1 MEDDPFLI
9 VKQQVSDALVN
20 ANTLYASWKRIQQTV
35 SSPQNQELLWTA
47 DELTS
52 SLEAIE
58 QDLDDLEEAFAAC
71 QANPNQFNLTAA
83 EMNNRRTFLTKS
95 RKSIQTIRNTLSNP
109 PKRSKSKGY
118 ASSPDTSNPYQS
130 GRQEHNE
137 RFIEDEGTQQT
148 MMMHEQDVHL
158 DNMAGTL
165 VNLRDI
171 AGTMNREIDDQVVLL
186 NDLGDDVERSEGK
199 LKRAMRRVT
208 TVLKQEEG
216 KHYQQKKVNKK
227 SINGC

>member
-47 DELTS
+47 DELNS
-52 SLEAIE
+52 SLEGIE

-83 EMNNRRTFLTKS
+83 EMNNRRTFLTN
-95 RKSIQTIRNTLSNP
+95 Q
-109 PKRSKSKGY
+109 
-118 ASSPDTSNPYQS
+118 
-130 GRQEHNE
+130 
-137 RFIEDEGTQQT
+137 
-148 MMMHEQDVHL
+148 EQDVHL

-216 KHYQQKKVNKK
+216 KHNQQRM
-227 SINGC
+227 

>member
-109 PKRSKSKGY
+109 PKRSKSK
-118 ASSPDTSNPYQS
+118 
-130 GRQEHNE
+130 EHNE

-216 KHYQQKKVNKK
+216 KHYQQKKIPNQITV
-227 SINGC
+227 CVV